1 MAFEELQSIW
11 DNQNDESG
19 YKINEEALYARIQ
32 EKGKSVDHKLNVYE
46 WLMFIGNLVIGLILF
61 VDVYRGDGQAY
72 EYVLPVLYVAFSIL
86 TIILRLVRQKEEIQF
101 DLTMRGELDKAIWKI
116 DYLIARG
123 RSMMLW
129 YMLPLMTVLT
139 ITLYLNG
146 KPLWALGTMVIVIPV
161 SYFGGRWEINKWYMP
176 KKRELE
182 SSHLTLFK
190 SKASVE

>member
-11 DNQNDESG
+11 DNQNDESV
-19 YKINEEALYARIQ
+19 YKINEDALFARIQ

-46 WLMFIGNLVIGLILF
+46 LLMFIGNLAIGIVLF
-61 VDVYRGDGQAY
+61 VDVYRGDGKAY
-72 EYVLPVLYVAFSIL
+72 EYVLPALYIAFSIG
-86 TIILRLVRQKEEIQF
+86 TVILRLLRQQEEVQF

-129 YMLPLMTVLT
+129 YMLPLMIVLT
-139 ITLYLNG
+139 ITLFLNS
-146 KPLWALGTMVIVIPV
+146 KPLWALGTMVIVVPV
-161 SYFGGRWEINKWYMP
+161 SYFGGKWEINKWYMP

-182 SSHLTLFK
+182 SLRQELLDEK
-190 SKASVE
+190 